1 MTVIVAKRPSGTF
14 DTIIP
19 ITKTSACT
27 IGLPRARRIIRKT
40 IPKAT
45 ATAVTI

>member
-19 ITKTSACT
+19 ITKTNACK
-27 IGLPRARRIIRKT
+27 IGLPRARRITRKMT
-40 IPKAT
+40 PKVT

>member
-1 MTVIVAKRPSGTF
+1 L

-19 ITKTSACT
+19 ITKTNASK
-27 IGLPRARRIIRKT
+27 IPVPIARRIIRKMT
-40 IPKAT
+40 PKVT